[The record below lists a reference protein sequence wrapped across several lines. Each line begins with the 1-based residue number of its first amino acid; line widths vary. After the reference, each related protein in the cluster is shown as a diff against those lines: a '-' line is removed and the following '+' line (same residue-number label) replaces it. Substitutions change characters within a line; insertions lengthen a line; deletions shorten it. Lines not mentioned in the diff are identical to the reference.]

1 MESANILIVE
11 DDVLQAEQLK
21 LQLQQ
26 AGYRIAA
33 VVPTGEQAVAR
44 VEQGGI
50 DLMIVDIILSGI
62 IDGIEA
68 VRQIHEKYAIP
79 TIYLTAYIYD
89 DMLLRAE
96 RTQPFAYI
104 LKPCQPGEI
113 EFMVKMCLARARIE
127 SELAAQKLA
136 AENEKEKLQRELNQA
151 HKMQALGQLSSGIA
165 HDFNNILNIIMGY
178 LDVSLRRYGDEIPKK
193 MVSNLETAMQ
203 ASERARDLVAQM
215 MTFSRIDIE
224 AEQPIQFAAVLEENV
239 KMLRSILPSS
249 ISIQLHCEKALP
261 MVLMDSAKLQQLLM
275 NLCINA
281 KDAMDGV
288 GKLMIQLGWHRD
300 VNAEC
305 ACCHKVVK
313 GDWIELAVSDNGS
326 GMMPETL
333 EHLFEPFYT
342 TKEIGKGTGMGM
354 SVLHGIVTAHGGH
367 VLVETAPG
375 KGSTFR
381 LLFAPAVEAVQPEIE
396 ALAAI
401 PVTDE
406 PAVIDPAVGAGK
418 QVLVLDDEPMIAEYL
433 ADMLAIHGFQ
443 TTVKTDSEEML
454 QLFRNNPGKF
464 DLLIT
469 DQTMPGLTGIE
480 LIKQLRQIRPGF
492 PVILCS
498 GYSEDISATVV
509 EDMGIFYQTKPIDSG
524 KLVRSIVEILH

>member
-11 DDVLQAEQLK
+11 DDALQAEHLK
-21 LQLQQ
+21 LLLQQ
-26 AGYRIAA
+26 AGYRIVA
-33 VVPTGEQAVAR
+33 VVPTGEQAIAR

-50 DLMIVDIILSGI
+50 DLMIIDIILSGV

-68 VRQIHEKYAIP
+68 VRQIHEKYDIP

-96 RTQPFAYI
+96 QTQPFAYI
-104 LKPCQPGEI
+104 LKPYQPAEI
-113 EFMVKMCLARARIE
+113 EFMVKMCLARVRIE
-127 SELAAQKLA
+127 SELAAQKQV
-136 AENEKEKLQRELNQA
+136 AEIEKKKLQRELNQV

-178 LDVSLRRYGDEIPKK
+178 LDISLKRYGDVVPEK
-193 MVSNLETAMQ
+193 MVKNLETAMQ

-215 MTFSRIDIE
+215 MTFSRFGIE
-224 AEQPIQFAAVLEENV
+224 AEQPMQFAPVLEESV

-249 ISIQLHCEKALP
+249 ISIQLHCEEELP
-261 MVLMDSAKLQQLLM
+261 MVLMDPAKLQQLLM

-281 KDAMDGV
+281 KDAMQGV
-288 GKLMIQLGWHRD
+288 GTLMIRLGWHRD
-300 VNAEC
+300 VNNEC
-305 ACCHKVVK
+305 ACCYKEVK
-313 GDWIELAVSDNGS
+313 GDWIELSVSDTGS
-326 GMMPETL
+326 GMTPETL

-354 SVLHGIVTAHGGH
+354 SVLHGIVTGHGGH
-367 VLVETAPG
+367 TLVETVPG

-381 LLFAPAVEAVQPEIE
+381 LLFSPVVEAAKQVADLSETIP
-396 ALAAI
+396 AA
-401 PVTDE
+401 VDS
-406 PAVIDPAVGAGK
+406 VVGAGR
-418 QVLVLDDEPMIAEYL
+418 QVLVLDDEPMIAEYM
-433 ADMLAIHGFQ
+433 ADMLAMHGFQ
-443 TTVKTDSEEML
+443 TTVKTDSKEML
-454 QLFRNNPGKF
+454 KLFKKNPGKF

-480 LIKQLRQIRPGF
+480 LIKQLREIRPGF

-498 GYSEDISATVV
+498 GYSEDISAA
-509 EDMGIFYQTKPIDSG
+509 EAEQMGIRYQKKPIDSE